1 MNETLSFVDS
11 SGMPER
17 VRVLDIGAD
26 EPQQP
31 GSGFRTRTLRLEDGR
46 PLLQR
51 RLLPAYAQRAES
63 VDSLEAEIRAGL
75 TLIRAFSEVTY
86 PAEFTRLAGYA
97 IEIESPFLLLDPLRG
112 GQPMAEIARG
122 LVLSTEQKKFE
133 SSLFRALRLL
143 EWAALVHR
151 SISPGTVRWDGT
163 RVQLTNLGSADR
175 VGRPR
180 QRLGALPWAS
190 PEQREGIGS
199 NDHRDDIWSAG
210 QLVYFVANSREASG
224 NRVPPLAGPVRDD
237 LLKDVFAERAD
248 QRPDARTM
256 LRRIAATDPWDDLG
270 RPPDPLRAARQHF
283 SDLLAGKG
291 PLAWPLS
298 PPARHPDP
306 PEAEVPSGADGQQ
319 ESGTAWTR
327 RRSRAG
333 GTGRWGTGH
342 RRAEEGG

>member
-17 VRVLDIGAD
+17 VRVLDIGSD
-26 EPQQP
+26 DPYQP
-31 GSGFRTRTLRLEDGR
+31 GTGFRTRTLRLEDGR
-46 PLLQR
+46 TLLQR
-51 RLLPAYAQRAES
+51 RLLPTFVQRAEW
-63 VDSLEAEIRAGL
+63 VDALEAEIRSGL
-75 TLIRAFSEVTY
+75 ALIRAFSEVAY
-86 PAEFTRLAGYA
+86 PPEFTRLAGYA
-97 IEIESPFLLLDPLRG
+97 IEEESPYLLLDPLRG

-143 EWAALVHR
+143 QWAALVHR
-151 SISPGTVRWDGT
+151 SISPATVRWDGT
-163 RVQLTNLGSADR
+163 RVQLTHLSTADQ

-180 QRLGALPWAS
+180 QRLGTLPWAS
-190 PEQREGIGS
+190 PEQREGIGL

-224 NRVPPLAGPVRDD
+224 HRVPPLAGPVRDD
-237 LLKDVFAERAD
+237 LLKDVFAERAE

-256 LRRIAATDPWDDLG
+256 LRRVAAADPWDDLG
-270 RPPDPLRAARQHF
+270 RPPDPLRAARQRF
-283 SDLLAGKG
+283 AALLADKG

-298 PPARHPDP
+298 PAVRRPDP
-306 PEAEVPSGADGQQ
+306 PEADTPSDAEAQQ

-333 GTGRWGTGH
+333 GAGRWGTGH